1 MSTVRTLGLG
11 NVDVT
16 SRQSYVTMGNRKNII
31 ISGLILATAMSLTLS
46 GTEAEAQNLTAFI
59 EKR

>member
-1 MSTVRTLGLG
+1 MSTVRALGFG

-16 SRQSYVTMGNRKNII
+16 LRQSYVTMGNRKNII
-31 ISGLILATAMSLTLS
+31 ISGLILAAAMSLTLS